1 MGCIRVEK
9 ITEYLCEP
17 LSRCLKDEVIHL
29 SHKCWSSNSIGHNT
43 VSFFSS
49 LISSYLFFFS
59 YLLCC
64 YLFLSSALFSLHVF
78 PSSFSISF
86 PLSTIL
92 STLSL
97 FSTFMWNWANP
108 RYWYESIL
116 TKQRYYIDWQKFS
129 RKIIERYRLRRTE
142 RWRKGAGRFLIWQ
155 YLVHHYMRTIWFVY
169 KSDRILSSSSTS
181 YPLSFYPLPL

>member
-43 VSFFSS
+43 GSFFSS
-49 LISSYLFFFS
+49 LSSSYLFFFS

-142 RWRKGAGRFLIWQ
+142 RWRKGGGDKMKEDMMLR
-155 YLVHHYMRTIWFVY
+155 MRKYSIRLVY
-169 KSDRILSSSSTS
+169 KSYCSHIMM
-181 YPLSFYPLPL
+181 Y